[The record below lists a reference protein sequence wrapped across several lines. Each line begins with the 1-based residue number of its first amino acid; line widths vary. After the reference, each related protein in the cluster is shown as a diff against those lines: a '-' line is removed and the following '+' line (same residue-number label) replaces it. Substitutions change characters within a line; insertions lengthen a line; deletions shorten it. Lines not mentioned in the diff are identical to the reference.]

1 MAKDFK
7 LHATFYP
14 NTESCIDLK
23 LLTRKPGRIGIGN
36 CLSGALSHDREDHYL
51 FIENGSGNDR
61 KTGNQRNPHIYM
73 GRYINVN
80 RKSDGTIYPTFNRP
94 HFTPDFTFKHF
105 CLAAAEELLMITE
118 L

>member
-7 LHATFYP
+7 LHAAFYP

-36 CLSGALSHDREDHYL
+36 SLSGALSHDREDHFL

-73 GRYINVN
+73 GRYQREPKVG
-80 RKSDGTIYPTFNRP
+80 RHDLSHLQPTTLHTRL
-94 HFTPDFTFKHF
+94 HIQ
-105 CLAAAEELLMITE
+105 ALLSGCC
-118 L
+118 

>member
-7 LHATFYP
+7 LHAAFYP

-36 CLSGALSHDREDHYL
+36 SLSGALSHDREDHFL

-61 KTGNQRNPHIYM
+61 KTVNQRNPHIYM

-80 RKSDGTIYPTFNRP
+80 RKSDGTIYPPSTDHTLHPTSRSS
-94 HFTPDFTFKHF
+94 TSVW
-105 CLAAAEELLMITE
+105 LL
-118 L
+118 LRSC